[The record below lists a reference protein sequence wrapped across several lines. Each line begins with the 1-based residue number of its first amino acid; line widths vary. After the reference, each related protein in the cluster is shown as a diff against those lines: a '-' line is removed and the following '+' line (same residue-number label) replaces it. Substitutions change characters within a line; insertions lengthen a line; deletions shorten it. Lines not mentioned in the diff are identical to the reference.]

1 MGIFEFMKGA
11 GEKIFQPGDA
21 KRETAIEKHLG
32 GYGGDYSGVRVEV
45 NGDSAILTGS
55 VGSTA
60 VREKA
65 VLIAGNVDGIDKVDD
80 RLKVTGAASP
90 TLAAGSSAGKPDFSN
105 VSGGVA
111 STEAPIGAGS
121 AGAAHAS
128 AGGEGWQSKTY
139 TVKAGDSLSKI
150 AKEFYGEAG
159 KYNQIFEANQPMLK
173 DPDKIYPGQ
182 VLRIP
187 AEA

>member
-1 MGIFEFMKGA
+1 MGIFDFMKSA

-21 KRETAIEKHLG
+21 KRENAIEKHLA

-60 VREKA
+60 AREKA
-65 VLIAGNVDGIDKVDD
+65 VLIAGNIDGIDKVDD
-80 RLKVTGAASP
+80 RLTVSATAASP
-90 TLAAGSSAGKPDFSN
+90 SLTSKPDFSN

-111 STEAPIGAGS
+111 STEAAIGAGS

-128 AGGEGWQSKTY
+128 AGGEGWESRTY
-139 TVKAGDSLSKI
+139 TVKSGDTLSKI
-150 AKEFYGEAG
+150 AKEFYGESG

>member
-1 MGIFEFMKGA
+1 MGIFDFMKGA

-21 KRETAIEKHLG
+21 KREGAIEKHLG

-45 NGDSAILTGS
+45 NGDTAILTGS
-55 VGSTA
+55 VGNTA
-60 VREKA
+60 AREKA
-65 VLIAGNVDGIDKVDD
+65 VLIAGNVDGIDQVDD
-80 RLKVTGAASP
+80 RLTVTASAA
-90 TLAAGSSAGKPDFSN
+90 AKPDFSN

-111 STEAPIGAGS
+111 STEAGIGAGS
-121 AGAAHAS
+121 AGAAHGS
-128 AGGEGWQSKTY
+128 AGGEGWQSRTY
-139 TVKAGDSLSKI
+139 TVQSGDTLSKI

-159 KYNQIFEANQPMLK
+159 KYHQIFEANQPMLK

-187 AEA
+187 AAA

>member
-1 MGIFEFMKGA
+1 MGIFDFMKGA

-32 GYGGDYSGVRVEV
+32 GYGGDYSGVKVEV
-45 NGDSAILTGS
+45 NGDTAILTGS
-55 VGSTA
+55 VGNTA
-60 VREKA
+60 AREKA

-80 RLKVTGAASP
+80 RLSVTGASASP
-90 TLAAGSSAGKPDFSN
+90 SLASKPDFSN
-105 VSGGVA
+105 VSGSVA
-111 STEAPIGAGS
+111 STEAPLGAGS
-121 AGAAHAS
+121 AGGGLGS
-128 AGGEGWQSKTY
+128 AGGEGWESKTY
-139 TVKAGDSLSKI
+139 TVKPGDTLSKI
-150 AKEFYGEAG
+150 AKEFYGEAN
-159 KYNQIFEANQPMLK
+159 KYNQIFEANKPMLK

>member
-1 MGIFEFMKGA
+1 MGIFDFMKGA

-32 GYGGDYSGVRVEV
+32 GYGGDYSGIRVEV
-45 NGDSAILTGS
+45 NGDTAILTGS
-55 VGSTA
+55 VGSSA
-60 VREKA
+60 AREKA
-65 VLIAGNVDGIDKVDD
+65 VLLAGNVDGIDKVDD
-80 RLKVTGAASP
+80 RLTVTASAAK
-90 TLAAGSSAGKPDFSN
+90 APDFSN

-121 AGAAHAS
+121 ASAAHAS

-139 TVKAGDSLSKI
+139 TVKPGDSLSKI

-187 AEA
+187 PEA

>member
-1 MGIFEFMKGA
+1 MGIFDFMKGA

-32 GYGGDYSGVRVEV
+32 GYGGDYSGIRVEV
-45 NGDSAILTGS
+45 NGDTAILTGS
-55 VGSTA
+55 VGSSA
-60 VREKA
+60 AREKA
-65 VLIAGNVDGIDKVDD
+65 VLLAGNVDGIDKVDD
-80 RLKVTGAASP
+80 RLTVTASAAK
-90 TLAAGSSAGKPDFSN
+90 APDFSN

-111 STEAPIGAGS
+111 STEAPISAGS
-121 AGAAHAS
+121 ASAAHAS

-139 TVKAGDSLSKI
+139 TVKPGDTLSKI

-187 AEA
+187 PEA

>member
-1 MGIFEFMKGA
+1 MGIFDFMKGA

-32 GYGGDYSGVRVEV
+32 GYGGDYAAVRVEV
-45 NGDSAILTGS
+45 NGDSAVLTGS

-80 RLKVTGAASP
+80 RITVKAGVAS
-90 TLAAGSSAGKPDFSN
+90 KPDFSN

-111 STEAPIGAGS
+111 STESSMGAGS
-121 AGAAHAS
+121 SGGGLGS
-128 AGGEGWQSKTY
+128 AGGGGWESKTY
-139 TVKAGDSLSKI
+139 TVKSGDTLSKI
-150 AKEFYGEAG
+150 SKEFYGEAN
-159 KYNQIFEANQPMLK
+159 KYNQIFEANKPMLK

-187 AEA
+187 PEA

>member
-1 MGIFEFMKGA
+1 MGIFDFMKGA

-32 GYGGDYSGVRVEV
+32 GYGGDYAAVRVEV
-45 NGDSAILTGS
+45 NGDSAVLTGS

-80 RLKVTGAASP
+80 RITVKAGVAS
-90 TLAAGSSAGKPDFSN
+90 KPDFSN

-111 STEAPIGAGS
+111 STESSMGAGS
-121 AGAAHAS
+121 S
-128 AGGEGWQSKTY
+128 GGGWESKTY
-139 TVKAGDSLSKI
+139 TVKSGDTLSKI
-150 AKEFYGEAG
+150 SKEFYGEAN
-159 KYNQIFEANQPMLK
+159 KYNQIFEANKPMLK

-187 AEA
+187 PEA